1 MMKKSYQEPAME
13 VMILSAVDLIT
24 TSGGFPGD
32 EDWLLTLE

>member
-1 MMKKSYQEPAME
+1 MKKGYQEPLVE
-13 VMILSAVDLIT
+13 VLILSSEDLIT